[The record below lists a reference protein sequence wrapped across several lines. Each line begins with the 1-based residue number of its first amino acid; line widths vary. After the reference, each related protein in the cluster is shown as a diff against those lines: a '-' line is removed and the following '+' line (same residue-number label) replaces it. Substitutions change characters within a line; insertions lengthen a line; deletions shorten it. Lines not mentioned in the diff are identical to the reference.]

1 LTVLRTRLV
10 WLLMRVVPWERLAAW
25 HARGWLRPL
34 CFLLLR
40 GELSVLG
47 GAGARTRLGAAT
59 FAPWGAQAYAVLTG
73 THEIQVQ
80 EALRRTVGR
89 GGVVWDVGANI
100 GAFSLLAARTVG
112 PTGRVVAIE
121 PEANCAAA
129 IGDNAGRNAIG
140 WIDVHQVAATAQTG
154 EAELIVVRD
163 SLWTRLASVGEHHLE
178 VERRTVPAYALDD
191 LPAPAPALVKIDV
204 EGGELDVLTGMRRLL
219 AEVRPVIVCEM
230 HDTNAA
236 FCAAMAAAGYDVFN
250 LDGPEPIAEAG
261 ENAHALCVPA
271 TPAGARA
278 AA

>member
-1 LTVLRTRLV
+1 MTALRTRLV
-10 WLLMRVVPWERLAAW
+10 WLLMRLVARERLAAW

-34 CFLLLR
+34 SFLLLR
-40 GELSVLG
+40 GELAVLG
-47 GAGARTRLGAAT
+47 GAGARTRIGAAT

-89 GGVVWDVGANI
+89 GAVVWDVGANI

-121 PEANCAAA
+121 PEALCAAA
-129 IGDNAGRNAIG
+129 IGDNADRNAIG
-140 WIDVHQVAATAQTG
+140 WIDVHQVAAAARTG

-163 SLWTRLASVGEHHLE
+163 SLWTRLASVGEHHLA
-178 VERRTVPAYALDD
+178 VDRRVVPAYALDD

-204 EGGELDVLTGMRRLL
+204 EGGELDVLAGMGRLL
-219 AEVRPVIVCEM
+219 REVRPVIVCEM
-230 HDTNAA
+230 HSTNAA
-236 FCAAMAAAGYDVFN
+236 FCAAMARAGYVVSN

-261 ENAHALCVPA
+261 ENVHALCVPA
-271 TPAGARA
+271 A
-278 AA
+278 AAQAAA